1 MVGSNNNSILVQLSV
16 AVTRMGISRETAD
29 SQIEAGTFPLVVRKV
44 DGQSYVYRDK
54 LNLLPDPEIEAWI
67 ERLKREGKDLRAHV
81 KRPEVQQAIRDAIDR
96 ARGTGTSTSTRP
108 LLP

>member
-29 SQIEAGTFPLVVRKV
+29 SQIDAGTFPLAVRKV
-44 DGQSYVYRDK
+44 NGESYVYRDK
-54 LNLLPDPEIEAWI
+54 LALLPDPEIEAWI
-67 ERLKREGKDLRAHV
+67 ERLKREGTDLRAHF
-81 KRPEVQQAIRDAIDR
+81 KRPEVQQALRDAV
-96 ARGTGTSTSTRP
+96 ARGRRAPSTSTRP